1 MAAMPGSKDP
11 LKRFFGSRTEEMLVH
26 HVLEEVRKGRHLEEI
41 LRDPYIVNRT
51 SELER
56 RALLDNTE
64 IVRAV
69 GDDAAARIR
78 SQMT

>member
-1 MAAMPGSKDP
+1 MPGSKDP

-26 HVLEEVRKGRHLEEI
+26 HVLEEVHKGRDLQSI
-41 LRDPYIVNRT
+41 LGDPYIVNRT

-69 GDDAAARIR
+69 GEDAATRIR
-78 SQMT
+78 AQMGS

>member
-1 MAAMPGSKDP
+1 MPGSKDP

-26 HVLEEVRKGRHLEEI
+26 HVLEEVRKGRHLGEI
-41 LRDPYIVNRT
+41 LGDPYIVNRT

-69 GDDAAARIR
+69 GDDAASRIR
-78 SQMT
+78 AQMGA

>member
-1 MAAMPGSKDP
+1 MPGSKDP
-11 LKRFFGSRTEEMLVH
+11 LKKFFGSRTEEMLVH
-26 HVLEEVRKGRHLEEI
+26 HVLQEVGKGRDLEDI
-41 LRDPYIVNRT
+41 LADPYITNRA
-51 SELER
+51 SDIER

-78 SQMT
+78 SQIGS